1 MHMLRDCIAD
11 HRHVAAVFLLLLAGL
26 NAWSSYTL
34 FPQHPYLALADAAM
48 AAVLVVG
55 VIVPW
60 PTTGSPQNVEDKS
73 TEIQTEP
80 VRTTKAA
87 SGESE
92 VGDRAARTICAE
104 LAQLARVAAASGDT
118 DLLAFVDALKPT
130 QLAGGA
136 AFASALALDAVR
148 AAAEGRDAED
158 WILEVRDRHKD
169 NRELLKTALWMIGLL
184 RDRGPWPWPR

>member
-1 MHMLRDCIAD
+1 MRMLRDWIAD

-26 NAWSSYTL
+26 NAWISYTIY
-34 FPQHPYLALADAAM
+34 PQHPHMALANAAM
-48 AAVLVVG
+48 AAVLVLG
-55 VIVPW
+55 VILTW
-60 PTTGSPQNVEDKS
+60 PTAGSPQNVEDKS

-80 VRTTKAA
+80 VRTTKTAP
-87 SGESE
+87 GESE

-104 LAQLARVAAASGDT
+104 LAQLVRDAAEGGDT
-118 DLLAFVDALKPT
+118 APLAYVDALKPS
-130 QLAGGA
+130 QLAGVA

-169 NRELLKTALWMIGLL
+169 NRELVETALWMIALL
-184 RDRGPWPWPR
+184 RERGPWPWPR